1 MKKFTAAAAAVA
13 LAGWAGAAHAQEAG
27 ASEFS
32 ITTGVDYSAGDYGTG
47 VDTNILVVP
56 VAARFKTGNLR
67 LSATIPYIR
76 INGANVVS
84 GDGGPIVIDPNAP
97 RVTRDGIGDL
107 TLGANYAIPE
117 EKLGFG
123 LDLGGRVKLP
133 VAETDLGTGK
143 TDFSVSAEVS
153 KTFGTVTPFVQGG
166 YRWMG
171 DPATIDLNNVF
182 FASAGASVALGKS
195 VLLVSYDYRQ
205 ATTNLIDDSQ
215 ELFGAFSAPLGKRL
229 NFTLYGSAGLSEGAP
244 DYGAGAMLT
253 LKAF

>member
-1 MKKFTAAAAAVA
+1 LSAAAPDGARVA
-13 LAGWAGAAHAQEAG
+13 QRVADRRRVLARGLRVIARGLRSQARIGGGLRRTPCVGGE
-27 ASEFS
+27 
-32 ITTGVDYSAGDYGTG
+32 
-47 VDTNILVVP
+47 